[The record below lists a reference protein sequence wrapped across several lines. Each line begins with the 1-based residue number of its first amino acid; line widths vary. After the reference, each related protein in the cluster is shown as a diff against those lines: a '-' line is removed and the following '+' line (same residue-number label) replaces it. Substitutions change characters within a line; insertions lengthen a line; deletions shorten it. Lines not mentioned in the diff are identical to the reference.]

1 MMFVSVKEENEEL
14 EIRKIVTAEER
25 EILTRSL

>member
-14 EIRKIVTAEER
+14 EIRKIVTVEEK
-25 EILTRSL
+25 EILIRAL